1 MNEKKKQT
9 ANRGVSSGT
18 WKYPV
23 EGEEWQEHRP
33 GSQQSRKSLQEVREP
48 GNGFLTS
55 VFRPIA
61 IHEIGGTHYSEESY
75 DYLLRSAKRYAKL
88 SGKELPVDCQEVN
101 YSRLFET
108 VRDNL
113 LKERQQLDIIKKDG
127 KLKFMISD
135 DQASCLIYFIP
146 CKVID
151 KVKGEL
157 RDIIISFFSIF
168 QSCQNLEPLENNPI
182 LGYWRHDFEAPGAC
196 DRDWI
201 KELRCYFKG
210 RKKKR
215 LDLIKEKSKYTL
227 KELKNRIADYKTN
240 SRKYKRLLELMA
252 EGLGLFSKGKI
263 LSFEAEPYTDEEF
276 YAEYYPVEMNRLI
289 QIVYDTDDWFTENMI
304 EWTNN
309 EAGEQWYNYLSS
321 EHFILSPQSKRI
333 FRENEFLKSYLDW
346 LVRFINVLR

>member
-48 GNGFLTS
+48 DNGFLTS

-113 LKERQQLDIIKKDG
+113 LEERQQLDIIKKDG

-196 DRDWI
+196 EGDWI
-201 KELRCYFKG
+201 KELRSYFKG
-210 RKKKR
+210 WKKKR
-215 LDLIKEKSKYTL
+215 LDLIKEKPKYTP
-227 KELKNRIADYKTN
+227 KELKHKIINYKAR
-240 SRKYKRLLELMA
+240 SPKYKELLALML
-252 EGLGLFSKGKI
+252 EGLDLFSKGKI
-263 LSFEAEPYTDEEF
+263 LSFEAEPYADDIF
-276 YAEYYPVEMNRLI
+276 YAEYYPVEMNRLV

-333 FRENEFLKSYLDW
+333 FRENDFLKSFMDW
-346 LVRFINVLR
+346 LLRLINALQ